1 MKTIE
6 ELVKEYMFNAL
17 YLEAVESGN
26 IKSNLGDMLEFEE
39 KQNNNMFL
47 LEKAISNKYNISFNG
62 TCYSEGQEK
71 LSELCDIEFSKI
83 EKNRT
88 I

>member
-6 ELVKEYMFNAL
+6 ELVKEYMFNVL

-26 IKSNLGDMLEFEE
+26 IESNLGDMLEFQENQ
-39 KQNNNMFL
+39 KNNMFL
-47 LEKAISNKYNISFNG
+47 LEEAISKKYNISFNG
-62 TCYSEGQEK
+62 TCYSKGQEK
-71 LSELCDIEFSKI
+71 LSELCDIEFCKI
-83 EKNRT
+83 KKNRT